1 MNNNKLQLLITLL
14 ISLISIEG
22 YSRNITSAETI
33 SANETVENITLGNG
47 VDITI
52 NAGITLTVTGSISLG
67 EQSDISGSGILALNG
82 SSNQTITLTS
92 SGWYSTSAISTLK
105 MGNYNVTIS
114 KGANRQIQITT
125 INYNCKT
132 STINTSEL
140 SNTPTETNKPPTAPG
155 TITSNSPQCP
165 GTGITF
171 TKGSCPGSSTCYW
184 VSSAN
189 GTETSNSSNT
199 YTTATTAGTYYVWVR
214 AYNGTCWSAASSSS
228 GTIATFLTIS
238 SHPSTSSQSVCK
250 NSSSTALSVIANGCS
265 SLNYQWYSN
274 NANSNS
280 GGTLISGA
288 NTSSYTP
295 PTNTE
300 GTVYYYCVITDG
312 TNTVTSNVSGAII
325 TRPLPTATASAS
337 PNPVYTN
344 EILYLTGG
352 PNGMASY
359 AWTGP
364 NGFSSSL
371 QNPTL
376 SGFST
381 SAAGVYSITTT
392 NVYGCTAS
400 ANTSS
405 VTVNT
410 ATTYYSKSTGNLN
423 STASWGTNTDGTGTA
438 PTNFTTSGQTF
449 IIQNNATPTI
459 GANWTVSGVGSK
471 VIVGNGTNACNFSI
485 PASFSFTGII
495 DVRNNATLTIS
506 NNSVPTLSILYNGS
520 TVIFNSSG
528 AQTIPAN
535 NYYNLTI
542 GGARTGSPTITLAS
556 GTISCSGTYTLS
568 YTGTVNF
575 TTTNNTFTFDGTGD
589 QNIPAFTYNNLHTEL
604 GGTKTLTGNITVKD
618 KLRIGAISKLSQGNY
633 NITLQG
639 SGSIV
644 TLVGT
649 FIPGTSNT
657 DGQSTVY
664 YTSASNAT
672 VAAMNY
678 RNLDLGTGPRT
689 FQETNIISV
698 SRTFT
703 PGSGLKTV
711 TNSTFSFNGSAAQT
725 CPAFT
730 FYNLEIANTTSNG
743 GVTLSGNI
751 IVQNLLTLHTG
762 LLTTTASYSV
772 HVTNTSYSAVSI
784 GTSSSY
790 VNGKLTRS
798 FVSNLS
804 SQTNE
809 YFFPVGNYSSG
820 HNYLP
825 FTVKNI
831 TTGATAPTLTAQAV
845 VGANAATASTGLTAV
860 STSEYWAITYTG
872 NFTSGVISLTKT
884 SGLGSYNAIG
894 HRSTAGGSTGAYT
907 SIKGSVQGT
916 TTIFNSNV
924 TTFSFFVLGT
934 RSTAPATYYYRGSG
948 DIHNVANWTTSSNGV
963 GGTSPTNFTSD
974 DVTYIVTNTSSV
986 SLTANFAITG
996 ANTNIQIG
1004 NGSTTTTLTVPNG
1017 YTLSNT
1023 GNISFQR
1030 YGSLIVNNGGTVTTN
1045 ANIVF
1050 ATPYANGQSITNSG
1064 TINIAGN
1071 LTMQQGSFAT
1081 INNNATGII
1090 NLLGDFH
1097 KDQNTWFYNA
1107 GLFSVTNGN
1116 FTTNNNFQNVFENQS
1131 GGYVLIDNTNA
1142 PNKSVTFTN
1151 LNFSEGFD
1159 ILEGSTLKVV
1169 NSNVNFTGGSIFD
1182 VAGDFI
1188 VENGNLKFNA
1198 GGSTINVTSTGG
1210 LYVYDTNNSGD
1221 GIVDFSDGGIGFNV
1235 TGIAYVEGLTVANG
1249 GGTSISIPSGGE
1261 MFVGNI
1267 GLYTGFNNNTLTV
1280 NPGGTLN
1287 YCGNKT
1293 SGADQLG
1300 FIDTNGLLNYALG
1313 YYTTQTPGSQN
1324 DFNVVGNQT
1333 AAYENSEACR
1343 AAFYNGTPLGEE
1355 LLPIELTML
1364 HATCSNGTI
1373 HIAWQTAS
1381 EQNNDFFTVYRSFDG
1396 IVFTAI
1402 ATVSGAGNSNS
1413 LLNYM
1418 YDDNTLAQGIV
1429 YYKLAQ
1435 TDYDGTTVYS
1445 KILAV
1450 STCGN
1455 PAIYSFK
1462 EGEIDITFEN
1472 KDIPN
1477 HVIITSIDGKILF
1490 SKVFIHVESASIA
1503 TSFASGVYIV
1513 STIGNKT
1520 IISEKFV
1527 VN

>member
-1 MNNNKLQLLITLL
+1 LYL
-14 ISLISIEG
+14 SCSP
-22 YSRNITSAETI
+22 
-33 SANETVENITLGNG
+33 NG
-47 VDITI
+47 
-52 NAGITLTVTGSISLG
+52 
-67 EQSDISGSGILALNG
+67 LA
-82 SSNQTITLTS
+82 
-92 SGWYSTSAISTLK
+92 
-105 MGNYNVTIS
+105 
-114 KGANRQIQITT
+114 
-125 INYNCKT
+125 
-132 STINTSEL
+132 
-140 SNTPTETNKPPTAPG
+140 
-155 TITSNSPQCP
+155 
-165 GTGITF
+165 
-171 TKGSCPGSSTCYW
+171 
-184 VSSAN
+184 
-189 GTETSNSSNT
+189 
-199 YTTATTAGTYYVWVR
+199 
-214 AYNGTCWSAASSSS
+214 
-228 GTIATFLTIS
+228 
-238 SHPSTSSQSVCK
+238 
-250 NSSSTALSVIANGCS
+250 
-265 SLNYQWYSN
+265 
-274 NANSNS
+274 
-280 GGTLISGA
+280 
-288 NTSSYTP
+288 SYT
-295 PTNTE
+295 
-300 GTVYYYCVITDG
+300 
-312 TNTVTSNVSGAII
+312 
-325 TRPLPTATASAS
+325 
-337 PNPVYTN
+337 
-344 EILYLTGG
+344 
-352 PNGMASY
+352 
-359 AWTGP
+359 WTGP
-364 NGFSSSL
+364 NGFTSSL
-371 QNPTL
+371 PNPTL
-376 SGFST
+376 SGFT
-381 SAAGVYSITTT
+381 ASAAGVYSVTAT
-392 NVYGCTAS
+392 NAYGCSAS
-400 ANTSS
+400 ASTAS

-410 ATTYYSKSTGNLN
+410 ATTYYSKATGNLN
-423 STASWGTNTDGTGTA
+423 VLTTWGTNADGTGTA
-438 PTNFTTSGQTF
+438 PANFTASGQTF
-449 IIQNNATPTI
+449 VIQNNATPTI
-459 GANWTVSGVGSK
+459 GANWVVSGTGSK
-471 VIVGNGTNACNFSI
+471 VIVGNGTNACNFTI
-485 PASFSFTGII
+485 PSNFSYTGII

-506 NNSVPTLSILYNGS
+506 HNTVPTLSILSSGS
-520 TVIFNSSG
+520 TVVFNSSG
-528 AQTIPAN
+528 SQTIPAN
-535 NYYNLTI
+535 NYSNLTI
-542 GGARTGSPTITLAS
+542 GGSRTGTPTITLAP
-556 GTISCSGTYTLS
+556 GIISCSNTFTLN
-568 YTGTVNF
+568 YTGAVNF
-575 TTTNNTFTFDGTGD
+575 VTTNNTFIFDGIGD

-604 GGTKTLTGNITVKD
+604 GGTKTLTGNITIKD
-618 KLRIGAISKLSQGNY
+618 KLRIGAISKLSQGIY

-644 TLVGT
+644 TLVGS

-657 DGQSTVY
+657 NGESTVY

-698 SRTFT
+698 SRDFI
-703 PGSGLKTV
+703 PGTGAKTV
-711 TNSTFSFNGSAAQT
+711 TNSSFCFNGSAAQT
-725 CPAFT
+725 CPEFT
-730 FYNLEIANTTSNG
+730 FYNLEIANTTANG
-743 GVTLSGNI
+743 GVTLAGNI
-751 IVQNLLTLHTG
+751 TVQNMLTLRSG
-762 LLTTTASYSV
+762 LLTTTGSYSV
-772 HVTNTSYSAVSI
+772 HVTNTNYKAVSI

-798 FVSNLS
+798 FAANLS

-809 YFFPVGNYSSG
+809 YFFPIGHYTTV

-825 FTVKNI
+825 FTVKNV
-831 TTGATAPTLTAQAV
+831 TTGSTAPTVTAQAV
-845 VGANAATASTGLTAV
+845 VGSNAATAGTGLTAV

-894 HRSTAGGSTGAYT
+894 HRSTAGGSAGAYT

-934 RSTAPATYYYRGSG
+934 RSTTPTTYYYRGSG

-986 SLTANFAITG
+986 SLTANFAISG
-996 ANTNIQIG
+996 ANSVLQIG
-1004 NGSTTTTLTVPNG
+1004 NGSSTTTLTVPNG

-1030 YGSLIVNNGGTVTTN
+1030 YGTLTVNNGGTVTTN

-1050 ATPYANGQSITNSG
+1050 ATPYANGQTIHNSG

-1071 LTMQQGSFAT
+1071 LIMQQGSFAT
-1081 INNNATGII
+1081 INNYATGVI

-1097 KDQNTWFYNA
+1097 KDQYTWFYNA
-1107 GLFSVTNGN
+1107 GLLNVTNGN

-1169 NSNVNFTGGSIFD
+1169 NSNVNFTGGSVFD

-1249 GGTSISIPSGGE
+1249 GGTSITIPNGGE
-1261 MFVGNI
+1261 MFIGNI

-1280 NPGGTLN
+1280 YSGGTLN

-1293 SGADQLG
+1293 SGADNLG
-1300 FIDTNGLLNYALG
+1300 VINAGGLLNYALG
-1313 YYTTQTPGSQN
+1313 YYTTQTPGTQS
-1324 DFNVVGNQT
+1324 DFTVSGTQT

-1343 AAFYNGTPLGEE
+1343 AAFYNGTPLGME

-1373 HIAWQTAS
+1373 SIAWQTAS
-1381 EQNNDFFTVYRSFDG
+1381 EQNNDFFTIYRSFDG
-1396 IVFTAI
+1396 IIFTAI
-1402 ATVSGAGNSNS
+1402 ATISGAGNSNT
-1413 LLNYM
+1413 LLNYV
-1418 YDDNTLAQGIV
+1418 YNDNTFAKGIV

-1455 PAIYSFK
+1455 PAIYTFK
-1462 EGEIDITFEN
+1462 DGEIDIIFEN
-1472 KDIPN
+1472 TEIPN
-1477 HVIITSIDGKILF
+1477 YVIITSIDGKILF
-1490 SKVFIHVESASIA
+1490 SKVFTSVESATIA
-1503 TSFASGVYIV
+1503 TKFAKGVYII
-1513 STIGNKT
+1513 STISDKT

-1527 VN
+1527 VK